1 MSNLFLGWPNRI
13 DEAAL
18 SGGAW
23 LSGLPLANL
32 KERAL
37 SKVCR
42 SVNASTGSTVIDLD
56 LGRARSL
63 RALALQNHNLS
74 LS

>member
-42 SVNASTGSTVIDLD
+42 SVNASPGSTVIDLD
-56 LGRARSL
+56 LG
-63 RALALQNHNLS
+63 
-74 LS
+74 